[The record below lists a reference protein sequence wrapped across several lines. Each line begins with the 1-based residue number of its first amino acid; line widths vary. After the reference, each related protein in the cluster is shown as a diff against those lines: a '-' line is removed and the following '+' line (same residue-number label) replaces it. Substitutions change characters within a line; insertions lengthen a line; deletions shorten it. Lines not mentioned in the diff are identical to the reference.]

1 MIVEYIRY
9 KLNEQPAESGES
21 IVGAFEAAYRAAA
34 PSLDASLHCLG
45 YELSRCVEE
54 QDRYILRIEWDSV
67 EGHLAGFRRAPEF
80 TPFLAA
86 IKPYISRIEEMQHYT
101 PTSVVSSKRK

>member
-9 KLNEQPAESGES
+9 KLNEQPAESGGS
-21 IVGAFEAAYRAAA
+21 IADAFEAAYRAAA

-45 YELSRCVEE
+45 YELSRCAEE

-67 EGHLAGFRRAPEF
+67 DGHLAGFRRSPEF
-80 TPFLAA
+80 APFLAA
-86 IKPYISRIEEMQHYT
+86 IRPYIGQIEEMRHYT
-101 PTSVVSSKRK
+101 PTSVVASKRK